1 MVRHLKMAR
10 APAEVFA
17 ATARAARYGALT
29 DADRVYAP
37 RRQSP
42 PVVVRSTLPVSP
54 VTTPTVGLPNA
65 TA

>member
-1 MVRHLKMAR
+1 MYKPVNERGEGRAIARRH
-10 APAEVFA
+10 AEG
-17 ATARAARYGALT
+17 RAAVLRRLGS
-29 DADRVYAP
+29 DSRGAP
-37 RRQSP
+37 RHSP